1 MMISVERSEDL
12 ELLSSGLVLLL
23 LPWWILSL
31 EDRRHELP
39 IKDRDFDSLCSSSN
53 ETVYR

>member
-39 IKDRDFDSLCSSSN
+39 IKDRSFDSLCSSSN